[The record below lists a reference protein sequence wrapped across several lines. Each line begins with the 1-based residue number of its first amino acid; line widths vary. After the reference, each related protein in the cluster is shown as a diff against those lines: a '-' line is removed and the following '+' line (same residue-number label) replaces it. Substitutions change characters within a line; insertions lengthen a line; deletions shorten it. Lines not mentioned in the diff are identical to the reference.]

1 MDESKPM
8 VEMKGRPP
16 SLWVGAL
23 LGALTSLP
31 VMGVSFLAERLLQ
44 VPFVPFDV
52 FDWLARILPGRIITT
67 TIDLMLAV
75 IRGLNLGPTAS
86 TAKLAEQAQAIGIFV
101 VTGAVMGAALAA
113 YGRVSE
119 NSTRAGL
126 LAGAV
131 LLIGMIPVEATIGF
145 PQAGPVV
152 SMVWLAILF
161 GAWGVILVR
170 LDARA
175 KPAPGGAT
183 QASISR
189 RQFLYLVGGGTIVVT
204 VGSVG
209 LASLLESAENGA
221 GTGTESAGAVPTSEV
236 ADTTGPAASPP
247 EDVLANRIMPAPGT
261 REELTSNK
269 DFYRIDIN
277 ALPPDVNGD
286 EWTLQIDGM
295 VDKPLAL
302 TLDDLRAFP
311 AYSQVI
317 TLECISNP
325 VGGDLISTARW
336 TGVRLKDVLD
346 QAGMSPSAIEAYVTA
361 TDGFYESIVMSD
373 IMDPRTLLVYE
384 MNGVPLPREHGFP
397 LRVYIPNRH
406 GMKQPKWIE
415 HIELI
420 DRHGPGYWVDRG
432 WDAQA
437 IVHTTSVVDAADTSM
452 AGGSSQ
458 TIPIGGIAYAGARG
472 ISKVEVQIDDG
483 PWMEAELRA
492 PALSPLSWIQWRH
505 DWAYTSGRHSV
516 RVRAYD
522 GTGALQV
529 TEGQPPSP
537 SGATGIDSLVFDV

>member
-1 MDESKPM
+1 MDEVKP
-8 VEMKGRPP
+8 VMKMEGKGP
-16 SLWVGAL
+16 SLWMGAL

-31 VMGVSFLAERLLQ
+31 VMGVGFLAERLLQ

-52 FDWLARILPGRIITT
+52 FDWMARVLPGQIITT
-67 TIDLMLAV
+67 TIDLMVAV

-86 TAKLAEQAQAIGIFV
+86 TAKLAEQAQAIAIFV
-101 VTGAVMGAALAA
+101 VTGAVLGAALAA

-126 LAGAV
+126 IAGGI
-131 LLIGMIPVEATIGF
+131 LLVGMIPVELTLGF
-145 PQAGPVV
+145 PQAGPVL
-152 SMVWLAILF
+152 SQVWLAVLF
-161 GAWGVILVR
+161 GAWGVVLVR
-170 LDARA
+170 LNARA
-175 KPAPGGAT
+175 RPAMQEGQEP
-183 QASISR
+183 SMSR

-209 LASLLESAENGA
+209 LASLLESAETVSEPTGA
-221 GTGTESAGAVPTSEV
+221 LPTPDV

-247 EDVLANRIMPAPGT
+247 ESVLAERIMPAPGT
-261 REELTSNK
+261 REELTSNA

-277 ALPPDVNGD
+277 TRPPEVNGD

-295 VDKPLAL
+295 VQNPLAL
-302 TLDDLRAFP
+302 TQEDLRAFP

-336 TGVRLKDVLD
+336 TGARLKDVLD
-346 QAGMSPSAIEAYVTA
+346 RAGMLPSAVEAYVTA
-361 TDGFYESIVMSD
+361 ADGFYESIVMSD

-384 MNGVPLPREHGFP
+384 MNGVTLPQEHGFP

-415 HIELI
+415 HIEVI

-437 IVHTTSVVDAADTSM
+437 IVHTTSVVDAADAAM
-452 AGGSSQ
+452 AGNGSE
-458 TIPIGGIAYAGARG
+458 TIPVGGIAYAGARG

-483 PWMEAELRA
+483 PWAEAELRT
-492 PALSPLSWIQWRH
+492 PPLSPLSWVQWRY
-505 DWAYTSGRHSV
+505 DWAYTSGRHSIQ
-516 RVRAYD
+516 VRAYD
-522 GTGALQV
+522 GKGQLQV
-529 TEGQPPSP
+529 TERRPPSP
-537 SGATGIDSLVFDV
+537 SGATGIDSLIVDV